1 MEGNETP
8 GQGPPACHLLTYG
21 HGWPVPKQAVV
32 GEVKIITGKPVLD
45 GLAFSLSSI
54 RKWKK
59 AKNGCCVS
67 LLLVMGAAFEC

>member
-8 GQGPPACHLLTYG
+8 GQEPLACHLLTYD
-21 HGWPVPKQAVV
+21 HGWPVPKQAVI
-32 GEVKIITGKPVLD
+32 GEVKRIMEKPGFG
-45 GLAFSLSSI
+45 GLTFSLSFI

-59 AKNGCCVS
+59 VRSGCCVF

>member
-8 GQGPPACHLLTYG
+8 GQGPLACHLLTYD
-21 HGWPVPKQAVV
+21 HGWQVV
-32 GEVKIITGKPVLD
+32 IEEVKIIMEKSVFG
-45 GLAFSLSSI
+45 GLTFSLSSI

-59 AKNGCCVS
+59 VKSGCCVS